1 MIQVITAADLRAPS
15 SDEAA
20 QVGRE
25 VRPRKYPPGVL
36 CGVFRDD
43 QGRGFG
49 SVRDRTDRPAG
60 SPCVMVEGTD
70 VAYQRNQCLRVARET
85 IPGCAWVLMMDQDQ
99 RVHEADL
106 SSLILR
112 LLDWN
117 VPVVSGVV
125 CQRAHPFPL
134 NAYVDMRSRPPRRL
148 EMAALPEEGL
158 VKVDAVGAGLIL
170 IRREAWEAVG
180 DPWFR
185 VGSFSPETQGEDLDF
200 TWRVTRTGLGVYVD
214 AGLAVG
220 HEIRAAVWPGRRDRR
235 PWAEF
240 PGVPS
245 PFWAPLGASP
255 TRNGGPGA

>member
-1 MIQVITAADLRAPS
+1 
-15 SDEAA
+15 
-20 QVGRE
+20 
-25 VRPRKYPPGVL
+25 
-36 CGVFRDD
+36 
-43 QGRGFG
+43 
-49 SVRDRTDRPAG
+49 
-60 SPCVMVEGTD
+60 MVEGTD
-70 VAYQRNQCLRVARET
+70 VAYQRNQGIRVARES

-106 SSLILR
+106 SGLILR

-125 CQRAHPFPL
+125 CQRAYPFPL
-134 NAYVDMRSRPPRRL
+134 NAFVDMRVRPPRRL
-148 EMAALPEEGL
+148 ALADLPEDGL
-158 VKVDAVGAGLIL
+158 VRVDAVGAGLIL

-185 VGSFSPETQGEDLDF
+185 VGTFSPETQGEDLDF
-200 TWRVTRTGLGVYVD
+200 TWRVTRAGLGVYVD

-245 PFWAPLGASP
+245 PFWAPLGAQPPRPAPSQGAP
-255 TRNGGPGA
+255 AGLGSAARPLAGPGRVNGGSPA